1 MPKLKQPKG
10 RGRKMDVMEE
20 TADRESPHSSF
31 SSLDMVIPETQ
42 QDTSQSQ
49 VSCDDDLKKK
59 RVRVSKKDIPD
70 YQWTEETETTLADLV
85 KENPMLFDKKH
96 KEWINKV
103 LKDSRWAYIGSQL
116 EPPATAAQ
124 CKKRYENLRT
134 RVGKI
139 MKKEKKSGAGQA
151 QRSGRDDFIMDTWS
165 FLIQHIVRGETVAS
179 EEFRGSEGGATT
191 ASEVDDD
198 VRSTGTRSQASTT
211 TRKDKGKGSC
221 RTLDTSHSDTYVSEK
236 DFSNI
241 LRNLVSKA
249 DSSTPTYMGQHKI
262 VHDFSCLLEGYM
274 RAIPVHR
281 WHEFQ
286 IECLNLTQRYRDETQ
301 VLQQAQQQ
309 SSETWAGPQQQQP
322 LQPPVHPPVHQQP
335 PQQQSPWQPPHQQ
348 STWQPPH
355 QQSPWQPP
363 HQQSP
368 WQPPHQQQPWQ
379 SPQPGPSHAQ
389 PEQQQQHRPASHN
402 WVPQSSPSSLPRTTE
417 WHPGMP
423 TPLSSTPVQVT
434 SPSVPVSSPTLVQAP
449 SPAPSLTSLSA
460 AFKSPLTF
468 PVLTPGTIDSSL
480 DEAMTPSPLY
490 SSKELDTP
498 PVKDKEI

>member
-20 TADRESPHSSF
+20 TADRDSPHSSF

-42 QDTSQSQ
+42 QYTSQSQ

-249 DSSTPTYMGQHKI
+249 DSSTPTFMGQHKI

-286 IECLNLTQRYRDETQ
+286 I
-301 VLQQAQQQ
+301 
-309 SSETWAGPQQQQP
+309 
-322 LQPPVHPPVHQQP
+322 
-335 PQQQSPWQPPHQQ
+335 
-348 STWQPPH
+348 
-355 QQSPWQPP
+355 
-363 HQQSP
+363 
-368 WQPPHQQQPWQ
+368 
-379 SPQPGPSHAQ
+379 
-389 PEQQQQHRPASHN
+389 
-402 WVPQSSPSSLPRTTE
+402 VPQSHTTLQGRDSGLAAGTATILRDLGRPTATATFTAPCASPCASA
-417 WHPGMP
+417 
-423 TPLSSTPVQVT
+423 TPSATVT
-434 SPSVPVSSPTLVQAP
+434 LAAP
-449 SPAPSLTSLSA
+449 SPAVNLAAPSPAVTLA
-460 AFKSPLTF
+460 
-468 PVLTPGTIDSSL
+468 
-480 DEAMTPSPLY
+480 TPSPAVTLATPSPAATLAVPSTRTLACTARAAATA
-490 SSKELDTP
+490 SSSQS
-498 PVKDKEI
+498 

>member
-20 TADRESPHSSF
+20 TADRDSPHSSF

-42 QDTSQSQ
+42 QYTSQSQ

-249 DSSTPTYMGQHKI
+249 DSSTPTFMGQHKI

-368 WQPPHQQQPWQ
+368 CVLRIELNTVAM
-379 SPQPGPSHAQ
+379 GPKNVARRK
-389 PEQQQQHRPASHN
+389 EEEDDA
-402 WVPQSSPSSLPRTTE
+402 
-417 WHPGMP
+417 
-423 TPLSSTPVQVT
+423 
-434 SPSVPVSSPTLVQAP
+434 
-449 SPAPSLTSLSA
+449 
-460 AFKSPLTF
+460 
-468 PVLTPGTIDSSL
+468 L
-480 DEAMTPSPLY
+480 DEDET
-490 SSKELDTP
+490 
-498 PVKDKEI
+498 